1 MRNWVIAVIV
11 VTTGYIA
18 NISGR
23 ETASQAAIT
32 SASGT
37 PDLSLSFEVAS
48 VKPSSSSEP
57 RGMLSLTPGSF
68 AASNHTLNRLIA
80 FAFDV
85 RRFQVVGVP
94 KWADSMYWRINART
108 PAGSRWM
115 EEYRAMLRRLLE
127 TRFALKHRRELR
139 NLPVYELRRARP
151 DGALGPHLTPFDGEC
166 GDFRLREGKLEALPE
181 APGIQCR
188 FGVSQNRADAVG
200 ADWVDFNLAREFTE
214 LDRLV
219 VDKTGLV
226 GKFNVK
232 MRWSSDPRD
241 SGPEDVSLFT
251 ALREQLGLTLEPT
264 TAPVEVI
271 VVEEVRLLNPD

>member
-1 MRNWVIAVIV
+1 MRYWIV
-11 VTTGYIA
+11 TVVVAATGYVISV
-18 NISGR
+18 SGR
-23 ETASQAAIT
+23 ETAPQAATIPAWT
-32 SASGT
+32 T

-68 AASNHTLNRLIA
+68 VASNHTLNRLIA

-85 RRFQVVGVP
+85 RRLQVVEAP
-94 KWADSMYWRINART
+94 KWADWMYWRINARA

-127 TRFALKHRRELR
+127 TRFALKHRREIR
-139 NLPVYELRRARP
+139 NLPVYELRRARS
-151 DGALGPHLTPFDGEC
+151 DGALGPSLTPFDGEC
-166 GDFRLREGKLEALPE
+166 GDFQVREGRLEVLPE

-188 FGVSQNRADAVG
+188 FGVSQHRADAVG
-200 ADWVDFNLAREFTE
+200 ADWADLNLAHELTE

-219 VDKTGLV
+219 IDKTGLT

-232 MRWSSDPRD
+232 MRWSSNPRD
-241 SGPEDVSLFT
+241 SGPEDVSLLT
-251 ALREQLGLTLEPT
+251 ALREQLGLKLEPT

-271 VVEEVRLLNPD
+271 VVEKVRLPSPD